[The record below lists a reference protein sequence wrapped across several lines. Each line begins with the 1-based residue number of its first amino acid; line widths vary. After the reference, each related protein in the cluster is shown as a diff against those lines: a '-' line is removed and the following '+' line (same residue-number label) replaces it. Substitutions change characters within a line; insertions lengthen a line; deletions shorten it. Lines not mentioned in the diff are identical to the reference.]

1 MKETEEKIK
10 NILNEKFVTVPYPIT
25 DATNLKNDLGLD
37 SLDTIELIME
47 LETEFNIS
55 ISDEEAV
62 NLVTMEQIITYI
74 NQKIQQ

>member
-25 DATNLKNDLGLD
+25 AATNLKNDLGLD

>member
-10 NILNEKFVTVPYPIT
+10 NILNEKFVTVPYTIT